1 LLSIFLSRA
10 MAVARARLLRADR
23 GARTSARR
31 STRTLEDL
39 APVRGVKTVLPKL
52 GDDGVT
58 GTAACDGNDGALAAL
73 PMPLGSDAVGLLA
86 GPAGMPEIDELPA
99 PAEPAGGVS
108 CAHDDTG
115 ESITSNSATST
126 TRIIEVFSKEAQPIY
141 GAAGSAKKGWC
152 RKRDSNPRP
161 RHYE

>member
-1 LLSIFLSRA
+1 
-10 MAVARARLLRADR
+10 
-23 GARTSARR
+23 
-31 STRTLEDL
+31 
-39 APVRGVKTVLPKL
+39 VLPKP

-58 GTAACDGNDGALAAL
+58 GMAACDGNDGALAAL
-73 PMPLGSDAVGLLA
+73 PMPLGSYTVGLLA

-115 ESITSNSATST
+115 ESNTSNRLTST

-141 GAAGSAKKGWC
+141 GAAGSAKRAGAARGIRTPDPVITNDVLYRLSYC
-152 RKRDSNPRP
+152 GGPRNACSNRAETL
-161 RHYE
+161 RT